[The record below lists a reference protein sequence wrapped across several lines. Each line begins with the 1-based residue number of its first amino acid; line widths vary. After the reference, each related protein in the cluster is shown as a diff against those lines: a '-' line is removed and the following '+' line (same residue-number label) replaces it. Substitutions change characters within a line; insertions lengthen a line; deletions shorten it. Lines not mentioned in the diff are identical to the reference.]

1 MSNIRKEYLQYEKAL
16 RDLLAIAPDLVK
28 AKKDLFK
35 KYGSKSDIKLFK
47 KGKSTP
53 YATWYSKSSIEISN
67 TYTDYS
73 ALELSDIPDEE
84 INDLFPEFSECSF
97 SPGSPVFL
105 TLDDGKEKYIAY
117 DAKTKIFMD
126 VESGYK
132 TKLTSLEDCKSAL
145 FQMSV
150 LSEVTT
156 TPEELWLMVSVLDD
170 WYKVKSLRKMFI
182 VIKPECITQPTLI
195 SDMVIPE

>member
-28 AKKDLFK
+28 AKKELFQ
-35 KYGSKSDIKLFK
+35 KYGSKSDFKLFK

-53 YATWYSKSSIEISN
+53 FATWYNKYSIEITN
-67 TYTDYS
+67 IYTDYS
-73 ALELSDIPDEE
+73 ALELTEVPDEE
-84 INDLFPEFSECSF
+84 VNDLFPEFNECKF
-97 SPGSPVFL
+97 STGSPVFL
-105 TLDDGKEKYIAY
+105 TLDDGKGVYIVY
-117 DAKTKIFMD
+117 DAKTKTFMD

-132 TKLTSLEDCKSAL
+132 TKLTSLEDCKGAL

-150 LSEVTT
+150 LGEVTT
-156 TPEELWLMVSVLDD
+156 TPEELWLMVSVLND

-182 VIKPECITQPTLI
+182 VINPECIEQPTLI
-195 SDMVIPE
+195 TDMVIPE